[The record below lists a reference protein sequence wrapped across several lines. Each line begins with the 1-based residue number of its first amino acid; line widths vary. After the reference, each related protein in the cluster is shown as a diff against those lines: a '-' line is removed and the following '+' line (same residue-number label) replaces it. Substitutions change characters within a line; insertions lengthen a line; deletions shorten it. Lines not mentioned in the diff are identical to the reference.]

1 MFIYCSQGHQ
11 NPEENNVCQYCG
23 ERIEKAI
30 ATLAAGTI
38 LGERYRIVKQLSN
51 SNFGATYLAEDL
63 HRFDEKCI
71 LKEFA
76 PQICENQLLLQAQ
89 ELFAREAG
97 VLYKLY
103 HPQIPNFRE
112 IFHIENISNQGRLF
126 LVQDYIEGDT
136 YQSLL
141 ESRIKQGL
149 RFGEREVNELLLKTL
164 PVLEYIH
171 KLGVIHGNI
180 SPGSIIFKTSE
191 QLPVLIDFGGV
202 KQIAS
207 ILTAQFN
214 QTEPEIVGTIGYT
227 PPEQLEK
234 GIIAQNSDLYALA
247 ATAIALL
254 TGKEIQSLMNMET
267 MTFTWREEVNVSET
281 LGEILDKMLA
291 KIPSDRFQN
300 ASEIMA
306 VLQTISASV
315 EEGNTRRVSYS
326 KIAMVSPSKVLFK
339 TLIIILLFVGT
350 AMSSL
355 WLGFKIVEWTRIGE
369 NTQQKNNS
377 NENSPIN
384 IKPKSPY
391 SPQETKRKETLKQ
404 KAKDLEIRQKFL
416 TELVDD
422 IFWLKNPNLAKKT
435 LSDRQEDAQ
444 LREKYD
450 QITAD
455 LLDNIAAANLS
466 VEVRQRLGRYKLSQK
481 ELWLKEVSKLAISS
495 NTIKDL
501 TDAKFASLPQDYS
514 SGSLNISFDEFIE
527 KPMGQIWLGMM
538 YEQIIA
544 LKEGKN
550 LENFVFYQGE
560 LTKELT
566 GNLERGEGK
575 VFISRFLKG
584 RTIEVTLETTGESLL
599 SIYRFGEEEPILQ
612 NHREKTW
619 TGILPK
625 TGTYQFVIVGDHQK
639 PINYNLKITKSVIS
653 NQ

>member
-1 MFIYCSQGHQ
+1 
-11 NPEENNVCQYCG
+11 
-23 ERIEKAI
+23 
-30 ATLAAGTI
+30 
-38 LGERYRIVKQLSN
+38 
-51 SNFGATYLAEDL
+51 
-63 HRFDEKCI
+63 
-71 LKEFA
+71 
-76 PQICENQLLLQAQ
+76 
-89 ELFAREAG
+89 
-97 VLYKLY
+97 
-103 HPQIPNFRE
+103 
-112 IFHIENISNQGRLF
+112 GRLF

-149 RFGEREVNELLLKTL
+149 RFSEREVNELLLKTL

-207 ILTAQFN
+207 ILTAEFN

-254 TGKEIQSLMNMET
+254 TGKEIQSLMNRET

-291 KIPSDRFQN
+291 KIPGDRFQN
-300 ASEIMA
+300 AQEVMA

-315 EEGNTRRVSYS
+315 ESEYTRPVSYS
-326 KIAMVSPSKVLFK
+326 KVVIVSPSQVLFK

-350 AMSSL
+350 AISSL
-355 WLGFKIVEWTRIGE
+355 WLGFKMVEWTKIGE
-369 NTQQKNNS
+369 KSTEVQDNS
-377 NENSPIN
+377 NENSPVN

-391 SPQETKRKETLKQ
+391 SLQEIKRKETLKQ
-404 KAKDLEIRQKFL
+404 KVKDLEIRQKFL
-416 TELVDD
+416 TDLVDEV
-422 IFWLKNPNLAKKT
+422 FWLKNPNLAKRT
-435 LSDRQEDAQ
+435 LSDRQEDEK

-466 VEVRQRLGRYKLSQK
+466 LEVRQRLGRYKLSQQ
-481 ELWLKEVSKLAISS
+481 ELWLQEVSKLAISS

-501 TDAKFASLPQDYS
+501 TDAKFAVLPQDYS

-538 YEQIIA
+538 YEEIIR
-544 LKEGKN
+544 LKQGKS
-550 LENFVFYQGE
+550 LENVVFPAGNV
-560 LTKELT
+560 TKEFS
-566 GNLERGEGK
+566 GDLERGEGK
-575 VFISRFLKG
+575 VLITRFVKG
-584 RTIEVTLETTGESLL
+584 KKLDVKLDTTGDSLL
-599 SIYRFGEEEPILQ
+599 SIYLFGEVEPILQ

-619 TGILPK
+619 TGIVPK
-625 TGTYQFVIVGDHQK
+625 TGYYQFVIRG
-639 PINYNLKITKSVIS
+639 
-653 NQ
+653 

>member
-23 ERIEKAI
+23 ERMEKAI

-76 PQICENQLLLQAQ
+76 PQIYENQALLQTQ
-89 ELFAREAG
+89 ELFSREAG
-97 VLYKLY
+97 ILYKLY

-112 IFHIENISNQGRLF
+112 IFHIENISNHGRLF

-141 ESRIKQGL
+141 EHRSKQGI
-149 RFGEREVNELLLKTL
+149 RFSEREVKELLLKIL
-164 PVLEYIH
+164 PVLAYIH
-171 KLGVIHGNI
+171 GLGVIHGNI

-202 KQIAS
+202 KQIAA

-214 QTEPEIVGTIGYT
+214 QTEPEIIGRIGYT
-227 PPEQLEK
+227 PPEQIEK

-254 TGKEIQSLMNMET
+254 TGKEIQNLMNMET
-267 MTFTWREEVNVSET
+267 MKFTWREEVNVSET

-291 KIPSDRFQN
+291 KIPGDRFQN
-300 ASEIMA
+300 ASEVMA
-306 VLQTISASV
+306 VLKTISTSV

-326 KIAMVSPSKVLFK
+326 KVAIVSPTQVLFK

-350 AMSSL
+350 AISSL
-355 WLGFKIVEWTRIGE
+355 WLGFKIVEWTKIGE
-369 NTQQKNNS
+369 KFTQQKDNTS
-377 NENSPIN
+377 ENSPVN

-391 SPQETKRKETLKQ
+391 SSQETKRKESLIQ
-404 KAKDLEIRQKFL
+404 KAKDLEVRQKFL
-416 TELVDD
+416 TQLVDD
-422 IFWLKNPNLAKKT
+422 IFWLKNPNLAKRT
-435 LSDRQEDAQ
+435 LTDRQEDEQ

-455 LLDNIAAANLS
+455 LLDNISAANLS
-466 VEVRQRLGRYKLSQK
+466 VEVRQRLGRYKLSQE
-481 ELWLKEVSKLAISS
+481 ELWLKEVSKLSISS

-501 TDAKFASLPQDYS
+501 TNAKFASLPQDYS

-527 KPMGQIWLGMM
+527 KPMGQIWLGIM
-538 YEQIIA
+538 YEQIIR

-550 LENFVFYQGE
+550 LENVVFPP
-560 LTKELT
+560 
-566 GNLERGEGK
+566 GNVTTEFSGDLERGDGK
-575 VFISRFLKG
+575 VLITRFVKG
-584 RTIEVTLETTGESLL
+584 KTIEVKLDATGDSLL
-599 SIYRFGEEEPILQ
+599 SIYRLGEGEPILQ
-612 NHREKTW
+612 NSREKAW
-619 TGILPK
+619 TGILQN
-625 TGTYQFVIVGDHQK
+625 TGYYQFVIRGDRQK
-639 PINYNLKITKSVIS
+639 RINYNLTITKS
-653 NQ
+653 